1 MDSEKRGE
9 LNSMGSEQHGA
20 ERIVVRV
27 RDEIFER
34 VFAHG
39 SARVFA
45 RIIERAVDRFD
56 ERISSCDIDLASTSQ
71 PRASLR

>member
-39 SARVFA
+39 STRVFA
-45 RIIERAVDRFD
+45 RVIERACDRSG
-56 ERISSCDIDLASTSQ
+56 EPISSCDIDLASTS
-71 PRASLR
+71 PLRALRR